1 MIGVAPALAAEF
13 TARGYSDN
21 EVARLLGPM
30 AHKGELRLVY
40 SRPNGDLTTALPSSK
55 HLYHVGKGFEAVA
68 IADPPAPV
76 DTTPIVISPDL
87 REHANHDRVAVW
99 ARGADRLESSCRNA
113 FQPDYQRLDV
123 RGVGRCR
130 SAEGCRRGAAV
141 PEGAR
146 SGALADTP
154 EAQEVAHA
162 DAWFDLSAAEWM
174 PVALQLVR
182 E

>member
-55 HLYHVGKGFEAVA
+55 HLYYVGKGFEAVA

-76 DTTPIVISPDL
+76 DTTPIVTSPDL

-113 FQPDYQRLDV
+113 FQLIAKGWAFV
-123 RGVGRCR
+123 
-130 SAEGCRRGAAV
+130 
-141 PEGAR
+141 
-146 SGALADTP
+146 ALAD
-154 EAQEVAHA
+154 A
-162 DAWFDLSAAEWM
+162 DRRKAAAEAR
-174 PVALQLVR
+174 PFPEEPAAAPLADTS
-182 E
+182 EAKK